1 LLQQQI
7 LVKEMKQVI
16 KKTIKEAKNINDE
29 PLIYTLLV
37 DGNNLMK
44 ISSVD
49 KRMNGKGE
57 EYGIVFQF
65 LWQLHKLLQVKDYN
79 FVYVMLDGEKSG
91 QLRYNFYQDYKA
103 NRDKNYEL
111 SGSKSEYDK
120 QIDAYV
126 KKVLDYSRNKH
137 KQQETV
143 RGETEEESFERQK
156 LILKQIL
163 EELFVRVCEYDEVEG
178 DDLIAHYVK
187 NKKSNERVVIVSG
200 DRDLTQLINDEVCVY
215 IPSLK
220 KYISP
225 KNHIQELG
233 YTHENVLIKKIL
245 CGDSSDNIKGIK
257 GMGDKTFFSLFPDAK
272 TKKYTLDDIF
282 VETKK
287 NIEERLKNKQKPLQ
301 VTENILNKVTLGSQG
316 DKIYEINDKI
326 INLSNPLLTK
336 EAKEELDNIM
346 YAPLDPE
353 GRDLKNIYQI
363 IQENEMNDML
373 DEKKFGNLFAAFYKL
388 IDTEKKYFKNI

>member
-1 LLQQQI
+1 
-7 LVKEMKQVI
+7 MKQVI
-16 KKTIKEAKNINDE
+16 KKVIKEANNINEE

-44 ISSVD
+44 IASVD

-91 QLRYNFYQDYKA
+91 QLRFNYYQDYKA

-126 KKVLDYSRNKH
+126 KKVLDYSRNKQ
-137 KQQETV
+137 KLQETV

-156 LILKQIL
+156 TILKQIL

-178 DDLIAHYVK
+178 DDLIAYYVK
-187 NKKSNERVVIVSG
+187 HKKDNERVVIVSG

-245 CGDSSDNIKGIK
+245 CGDTSDNIKGIK
-257 GMGDKTFFSLFPDAK
+257 GMGDKTFFNLFPDAR

-316 DKIYEINDKI
+316 TDIYEINDKI

-336 EAKEELDNIM
+336 EAIDELNMIM

-353 GRDLKNIYQI
+353 GRDLKNLYMI
-363 IQENEMNDML
+363 IHENEMNDML
-373 DEKKFGNLFAAFYKL
+373 DENKL
-388 IDTEKKYFKNI
+388 IDTEKKYFKKC

>member
-1 LLQQQI
+1 
-7 LVKEMKQVI
+7 MKQVI

-44 ISSVD
+44 NSSVD

>member
-1 LLQQQI
+1 
-7 LVKEMKQVI
+7 MKQVI
-16 KKTIKEAKNINDE
+16 KKVIKEANNINEE

-44 ISSVD
+44 IASVD

-91 QLRYNFYQDYKA
+91 QLRFNYYQDYKA

-126 KKVLDYSRNKH
+126 KKVLDYSRNKQ
-137 KQQETV
+137 KLQETV

-156 LILKQIL
+156 TILKQIL

-178 DDLIAHYVK
+178 DDLIAYYVK
-187 NKKSNERVVIVSG
+187 HKKDNERVVIVSG

-245 CGDSSDNIKGIK
+245 CGDTSDNIKGIK
-257 GMGDKTFFSLFPDAK
+257 GMGDKTFFNLFPDAR

-316 DKIYEINDKI
+316 TDIYEINDKI

-336 EAKEELDNIM
+336 EAIDELNMIM

-353 GRDLKNIYQI
+353 GRDLKNLYMI
-363 IQENEMNDML
+363 IHENEMNDML
-373 DEKKFGNLFAAFYKL
+373 DENKFGNLFSAFNKL
-388 IDTEKKYFKNI
+388 IDTEKKYFKKC

>member
-1 LLQQQI
+1 
-7 LVKEMKQVI
+7 MKQVI
-16 KKTIKEAKNINDE
+16 KKTIKEANNISDE

-44 ISSVD
+44 IASVD
-49 KRMNGKGE
+49 KRINSKGE

-79 FVYVMLDGEKSG
+79 FVYVMFDGEKSG
-91 QLRYNFYQDYKA
+91 QLRYQFYQDYKA

-111 SGSKSEYDK
+111 NGGKSEYDK
-120 QIDAYV
+120 QIDDYV
-126 KKVLDYSRNKH
+126 KKVLNYAKNKQ
-137 KQQETV
+137 KIEV
-143 RGETEEESFERQK
+143 KRDETEEESFERQK
-156 LILKQIL
+156 IILNQIL
-163 EELFVRVCEYDEVEG
+163 EELFVRVCESSEVEG
-178 DDLIAHYVK
+178 DDLIAYYVK
-187 NKKSNERVVIVSG
+187 NKKSNERIVIVSG
-200 DRDLTQLINDEVCVY
+200 DRDLTQLINDEVCIY

-245 CGDSSDNIKGIK
+245 CGDTSDNIKGIK
-257 GMGDKTFFSLFPDAK
+257 GMGETTFFKLFPDAK

-282 VETKK
+282 VETQKLIENRAKEKK
-287 NIEERLKNKQKPLQ
+287 KPLQ
-301 VTENILNKVTLGSQG
+301 VTENILNRVTIGSQG
-316 DKIYEINDKI
+316 KDIYEINDKL

-336 EAKEELDNIM
+336 EAIEDMEMIM

-353 GRDLKNIYQI
+353 GRDLTNIYQI
-363 IQENEMNDML
+363 IQDNEMIDML
-373 DEKKFGNLFAAFYKL
+373 DEKKFGNLFSAFYKL
-388 IDTEKKYFKNI
+388 IDTEKKYNKNI

>member
-1 LLQQQI
+1 
-7 LVKEMKQVI
+7 MKQVI

-178 DDLIAHYVK
+178 DDLIAHYIK

>member
-1 LLQQQI
+1 
-7 LVKEMKQVI
+7 MKQVI

>member
-1 LLQQQI
+1 
-7 LVKEMKQVI
+7 MKQVI
-16 KKTIKEAKNINDE
+16 KKTIKESKNINDE

-126 KKVLDYSRNKH
+126 KKVLYYSRNKH

>member
-1 LLQQQI
+1 
-7 LVKEMKQVI
+7 MKQVI
-16 KKTIKEAKNINDE
+16 KKVIKEANNINDT

-44 ISSVD
+44 IASVD

-126 KKVLDYSRNKH
+126 KKVLDYSRNKQ
-137 KQQETV
+137 KTQETV

-178 DDLIAHYVK
+178 DDLIAYYVK
-187 NKKSNERVVIVSG
+187 HKKDNERVVIVSG

-257 GMGDKTFFSLFPDAK
+257 GMGEKTFFNLFPDAK

-287 NIEERLKNKQKPLQ
+287 NIEKRVKNKQKPLQ
-301 VTENILNKVTLGSQG
+301 VTENILNKVTLGCQG
-316 DKIYEINDKI
+316 TDIYEINDKI

-336 EAKEELDNIM
+336 ESIDELNMIM
-346 YAPLDPE
+346 YAPLDPD
-353 GRDLKNIYQI
+353 GRDLKNIYMI
-363 IQENEMNDML
+363 IHENEMNDMI
-373 DEKKFGNLFAAFYKL
+373 DENKFGNLFSAFDKL
-388 IDTEKKYFKNI
+388 IDNEKKYFKNC

>member
-1 LLQQQI
+1 
-7 LVKEMKQVI
+7 MKQVI

-49 KRMNGKGE
+49 KRMNGKSE

-388 IDTEKKYFKNI
+388 IDTEKKYFKKQ

>member
-1 LLQQQI
+1 
-7 LVKEMKQVI
+7 MKQVI

-49 KRMNGKGE
+49 KRLNGKGE

-156 LILKQIL
+156 IILKQIL

-336 EAKEELDNIM
+336 EAKEELDNVM

-353 GRDLKNIYQI
+353 GRDLKNIYKI

-373 DEKKFGNLFAAFYKL
+373 DENKFGNLFAAFYKL
-388 IDTEKKYFKNI
+388 IDTEKKYFKNL

>member
-1 LLQQQI
+1 
-7 LVKEMKQVI
+7 MKQVI
-16 KKTIKEAKNINDE
+16 KKTIKESKNINDE

-156 LILKQIL
+156 IILKQIL

>member
-1 LLQQQI
+1 
-7 LVKEMKQVI
+7 MKQVI

-156 LILKQIL
+156 IILKQIL

-388 IDTEKKYFKNI
+388 IDTEKKYFKKQ

>member
-1 LLQQQI
+1 
-7 LVKEMKQVI
+7 MKQVI

-187 NKKSNERVVIVSG
+187 NKKSNERIVIVSG

-388 IDTEKKYFKNI
+388 IDTEKKYFKKQ

>member
-1 LLQQQI
+1 
-7 LVKEMKQVI
+7 MKQVI

-126 KKVLDYSRNKH
+126 KKVLGYSRNKH

-178 DDLIAHYVK
+178 DDLIAHYIK